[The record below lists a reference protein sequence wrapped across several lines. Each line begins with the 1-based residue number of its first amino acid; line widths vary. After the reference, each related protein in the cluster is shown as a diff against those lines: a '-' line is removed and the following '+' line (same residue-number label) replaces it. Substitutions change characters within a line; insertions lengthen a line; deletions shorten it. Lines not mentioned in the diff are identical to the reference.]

1 MRILNPERVIKHV
14 DGDYDPPSETLPDN
28 HCYCGWYNGHGLELG
43 RLHRGYWMPLNRDWL
58 YACGEVGAEGLDP
71 ADLMRR
77 RYPAKWLPGRDES
90 VWTPDVIQGA
100 QTGKFHYMWFDTQH
114 TLEAWV
120 RESQRHQA
128 WATRLFAERRPRTPD
143 RQYPHGPLEIYL
155 GRSAAV

>member
-1 MRILNPERVIKHV
+1 
-14 DGDYDPPSETLPDN
+14 
-28 HCYCGWYNGHGLELG
+28 
-43 RLHRGYWMPLNRDWL
+43 MPLNRDWL

-143 RQYPHGPLEIYL
+143 RQYPHGPLEIHL